1 MVEDARTYLAKRGNV
16 ERKDVPPP
24 PLREAPHTL
33 WDALLE
39 QSRARGVPPPNTLP
53 PSLVAHA
60 NGTADRDRQR
70 VKIKLKESRNAR
82 EAEKKKHV
90 ALLAKTR
97 ENLHQQPQDPSP
109 PQKGLPALLP
119 EPETSAFWAVV
130 EVRKHEWIERKQMRS
145 GNTLNERGS
154 PHKSIRASRPM
165 RTREPLETRTK
176 PWLCKQSQIAGERS
190 VLQRKWGTYPHPD
203 PTRANQKT

>member
-1 MVEDARTYLAKRGNV
+1 MDRDRKVGSKGEEGEEGGSGRGAAWTIVASRSRSIDDVDEARMVEDARTYLAKRGNV

-70 VKIKLKESRNAR
+70 VKIKLKEARNAR

-97 ENLHQQPQDPSP
+97 ENLHQQPQDPSK

-130 EVRKHEWIERKQMRS
+130 EVSKH
-145 GNTLNERGS
+145 
-154 PHKSIRASRPM
+154 
-165 RTREPLETRTK
+165 
-176 PWLCKQSQIAGERS
+176 
-190 VLQRKWGTYPHPD
+190 
-203 PTRANQKT
+203 